1 MSSAVI
7 YHFSLFFFFNNHYGI
22 KAKYIRVETQGHKPA
37 CSCSAS
43 STCCAGSPYTQLMW
57 FEISWPKK
65 TVILTFRTSPV
76 LPSPRLGVSQP
87 RESYSQC
94 DALLDSHKIEYIHS
108 QRLQASIQVDALRS
122 NAAKVLDLNK

>member
-7 YHFSLFFFFNNHYGI
+7 YHFSLFFFFSSHYGI
-22 KAKYIRVETQGHKPA
+22 KAKYNTMETQGHRPA

-65 TVILTFRTSPV
+65 TNTGLQDFSSVAPSQIWGLTAMRILQSVR
-76 LPSPRLGVSQP
+76 
-87 RESYSQC
+87 C
-94 DALLDSHKIEYIHS
+94 IA
-108 QRLQASIQVDALRS
+108 
-122 NAAKVLDLNK
+122 